1 LPYDGYVTD
10 SKVAIQAIMPEV
22 YEPVPGE
29 MVAYGLSLENSDFGN
44 GALSIRAYL
53 LRIWCTNLAI
63 TQEEMRQVHLGKRL
77 DDSTLYSN
85 RTYELDAKTTVSAL
99 RDVIDGQLD
108 ADSLKRRMEAIR
120 HANQQIVGTE
130 KAKEIFRK
138 LLQKG
143 ESEAASQAFDS
154 PDTYNLPAGN
164 TNWRLSNAISWIAGQ
179 TKDAERKL
187 DLMKI
192 AGEVL
197 PKVA

>member
-1 LPYDGYVTD
+1 
-10 SKVAIQAIMPEV
+10 
-22 YEPVPGE
+22 
-29 MVAYGLSLENSDFGN
+29 
-44 GALSIRAYL
+44 
-53 LRIWCTNLAI
+53 
-63 TQEEMRQVHLGKRL
+63 MRQVHLGKRL

-85 RTYELDAKTTVSAL
+85 RTYELDAKTTLSAL

-120 HANQQIVGTE
+120 HANQQIVCAE
-130 KAKEIFRK
+130 KAKETFQK

-143 ESEAASQAFDS
+143 ESEAACQAFDS

>member
-1 LPYDGYVTD
+1 
-10 SKVAIQAIMPEV
+10 M
-22 YEPVPGE
+22 
-29 MVAYGLSLENSDFGN
+29 
-44 GALSIRAYL
+44 
-53 LRIWCTNLAI
+53 
-63 TQEEMRQVHLGKRL
+63 HLGKRL

-130 KAKEIFRK
+130 KAKETFRK

-154 PDTYNLPAGN
+154 PEPTTCQPAIPTGGFL
-164 TNWRLSNAISWIAGQ
+164 TRSPGSPARPKTRSGSW
-179 TKDAERKL
+179 TS
-187 DLMKI
+187 
-192 AGEVL
+192 
-197 PKVA
+197 